1 MLSAEFRA
9 KLRIMFREAS
19 TARHYFEMLAQTQM
33 ASGQFPLAFYRV
45 VKIAVMQG
53 GRDYPNNIDDT
64 VGLVCQTFMLDCPF
78 DCDANCFFSTSSR
91 PAG

>member
-9 KLRIMFREAS
+9 KLRILFREAI
-19 TARHYFEMLAQTQM
+19 TAQHYFEMLAQTQM
-33 ASGQFPLAFYRV
+33 ASGQFPLDFYRV
-45 VKIAVMQG
+45 VEIAVMQG

-64 VGLVCQTFMLDCPF
+64 VGL